1 MILLQV
7 CYCCCSVAQL
17 CLTLYN
23 PMDCR
28 TPGFLSFTVSWNLL
42 KFMSIK
48 SVMLSHHLILC
59 HPLLLPSI
67 FPIIRVFSNDSALH
81 VSWPKYWI
89 NSLDAHIRE
98 FFETWVECGIFFPS
112 AFASPRCLLTLLTK
126 VHFKLNY

>member
-28 TPGFLSFTVSWNLL
+28 TPGSLSFTVSWSLL

-98 FFETWVECGIFFPS
+98 FFETWVECGIF
-112 AFASPRCLLTLLTK
+112 SPLPLLLPDAYS
-126 VHFKLNY
+126 HC